1 MSQTSHPH
9 KKRLGNMSF
18 TGIYFSMSLA
28 LFIMGMFGLLVLL
41 THNLTQKIKQSV
53 EMNIFLKRNVKSHEI
68 ISLRQRVERMHFVAK
83 TDTGPALT
91 FISKEQASK
100 TLAEEIGE
108 DFIRYIG
115 ENPLSDLLIIQ
126 IDPEYQTPAQFKI
139 IQQKLEQLP
148 SVLEV
153 TYVEH
158 LVKNI
163 NENVTKIG
171 GGLIGLAVLLFLAV
185 VLIIH
190 HAIRLALFSQRF
202 MIRSMQLVGAQGSFI
217 RRPFLLRASIY
228 GLFAGGTACAG
239 LHILINVSKQQLPY
253 LNGLENL
260 QEITILYIIVL
271 FVGLVTSYTSTFSAI
286 SRYLRMSLDDLY

>member
-1 MSQTSHPH
+1 
-9 KKRLGNMSF
+9 MSF
-18 TGIYFSMSLA
+18 AGIYFSMSLA
-28 LFIMGMFGLLVLL
+28 LFIMGIFGLLIVL
-41 THNLTQKIKQSV
+41 THSLTKKIEQSI
-53 EMNIFLKRNVKSHEI
+53 EMNIFLKRNVQNHEV
-68 ISLRQRVERMHFVAK
+68 ISLRQRLEYMNFVAQ

-100 TLAEEIGE
+100 ELAEEIGE
-108 DFIRYIG
+108 DFVKYIG

-126 IDPEYQTPAQFKI
+126 IDSDYQTPAQFKI
-139 IQQKLEQLP
+139 IQQKLERLP
-148 SVLEV
+148 GVLEV
-153 TYVEH
+153 TYVEN
-158 LVKNI
+158 LVKSI

-202 MIRSMQLVGAQGSFI
+202 MIRSMQLVGAQSTFI

-228 GLFAGGTACAG
+228 GLLSAGTACVG
-239 LHILINVSKQQLPY
+239 LHLIINFGKQQIPY
-253 LNGLENL
+253 LSSLENAQSVL
-260 QEITILYIIVL
+260 ILYLILL
-271 FVGLVTSYTSTFSAI
+271 FVGIFTSYVSTFSAI